1 MIVLSFNTFRTET
14 MTGSKVV
21 FIISASAFTLFA
33 NARQIQAN
41 IEEDKTAQ
49 INQTSY
55 QQENIF
61 QIVDDNFISNN
72 ICICILTFW
81 WLLLRHQSLL
91 WQVEPDSREGPRG
104 LDDPL
109 QQAGELHHHQHP
121 GPGQT
126 LLDQWQRPW
135 VPDLLVRDILAYWP
149 QRPGGPVC
157 GICLISW
164 QPSLFWYCQ

>member
-1 MIVLSFNTFRTET
+1 MIVLSFNTFPTET

-72 ICICILTFW
+72 ICICILIFW
-81 WLLLRHQSLL
+81 
-91 WQVEPDSREGPRG
+91 
-104 LDDPL
+104 
-109 QQAGELHHHQHP
+109 
-121 GPGQT
+121 
-126 LLDQWQRPW
+126 
-135 VPDLLVRDILAYWP
+135 
-149 QRPGGPVC
+149 
-157 GICLISW
+157 
-164 QPSLFWYCQ
+164 

>member
-1 MIVLSFNTFRTET
+1 

-72 ICICILTFW
+72 ICICILIF
-81 WLLLRHQSLL
+81 
-91 WQVEPDSREGPRG
+91 
-104 LDDPL
+104 
-109 QQAGELHHHQHP
+109 
-121 GPGQT
+121 
-126 LLDQWQRPW
+126 
-135 VPDLLVRDILAYWP
+135 
-149 QRPGGPVC
+149 
-157 GICLISW
+157 
-164 QPSLFWYCQ
+164 

>member
-1 MIVLSFNTFRTET
+1 

-41 IEEDKTAQ
+41 IEEDKTAE

-72 ICICILTFW
+72 ICIC
-81 WLLLRHQSLL
+81 
-91 WQVEPDSREGPRG
+91 
-104 LDDPL
+104 
-109 QQAGELHHHQHP
+109 
-121 GPGQT
+121 T
-126 LLDQWQRPW
+126 L
-135 VPDLLVRDILAYWP
+135 I
-149 QRPGGPVC
+149 
-157 GICLISW
+157 
-164 QPSLFWYCQ
+164 F

>member
-1 MIVLSFNTFRTET
+1 MIVLSFNTLRTET

-72 ICICILTFW
+72 ICICILIF
-81 WLLLRHQSLL
+81 
-91 WQVEPDSREGPRG
+91 
-104 LDDPL
+104 
-109 QQAGELHHHQHP
+109 
-121 GPGQT
+121 
-126 LLDQWQRPW
+126 
-135 VPDLLVRDILAYWP
+135 
-149 QRPGGPVC
+149 
-157 GICLISW
+157 
-164 QPSLFWYCQ
+164 